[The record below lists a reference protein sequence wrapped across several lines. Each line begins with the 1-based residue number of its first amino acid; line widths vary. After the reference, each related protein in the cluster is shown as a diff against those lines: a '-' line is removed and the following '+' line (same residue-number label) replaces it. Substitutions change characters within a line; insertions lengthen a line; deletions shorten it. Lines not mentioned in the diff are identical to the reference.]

1 MGKHARLILWSA
13 AIIAVIALLCV
24 LGLKYLT
31 NSIDNK
37 DTEAS
42 WLLEPVF
49 KIQVQ
54 TDIVFAVKANE
65 RGKEEQLELDVYE
78 PVQEG
83 KAARPLILFIHGG
96 GFNSGDKS
104 DAKAIAEEWA
114 SRGYAVAS
122 INYRLRANP
131 QYDMKGTLSDALAD
145 IQDALNWLYEHQDT
159 YRIDTKYTA
168 IGGDSAGGLL
178 AAAYANQFAA
188 SGQNDSVRL
197 FAVIDI
203 YGPLLGGKIN
213 VGFPSTL
220 IIHGTADAEV
230 LYDQSLLL
238 SDKLGKAGVYNQ
250 LVTLQGGWHNY
261 QDPAYWQQV
270 VQSTV
275 HFLRNAISTPDQ
287 SFIPGQI
294 EIGAFAGDTA
304 EIPLIRKPQH
314 TEEDNRLQVSL
325 PKGWKL
331 AGSDSLA
338 SGQNPAIQIPEDAR
352 AGIYPLLLKTGDKGS
367 SALPLAVYI
376 KVQEPLSIARTVVY
390 DKASRQIQTLLTVTN
405 QSPRALQGTLGI
417 SSLETEEQKQETYP
431 LELLQPGASSS
442 LTLANYAD
450 DPQAIA
456 VLNSSGAILQETAVL
471 TYVYVAEKL
480 SKPLTI
486 DGSLE
491 DWKLEH
497 PFPLNRQSQL
507 RLHDYNGPDD
517 LSGLGWVAW
526 DESYVYIALQIK
538 DDQHVQQEVPVNIY
552 LGDSV
557 QLGFRLV
564 DENGRLS
571 GVHEFGAALLEK
583 GTTTTFRWLG
593 PRAFK
598 PGPMNNMRVGI
609 TRHDQ
614 ETIYELAILREE
626 LGADTFLEGTQL
638 KFSLLVNDNDGSGRK
653 GWMEYNSG
661 IGHKNPEA
669 FGDLFL
675 LGSP

>member
-13 AIIAVIALLCV
+13 AIIAVVALLCV
-24 LGLKYLT
+24 PGLNYLT
-31 NSIDNK
+31 KSTDNN
-37 DTEAS
+37 DTEAAR
-42 WLLEPVF
+42 LLEPVF
-49 KIQVQ
+49 KVQVQ
-54 TDIVFAVKANE
+54 KDIVFAVKANE
-65 RGKEEQLELDVYE
+65 QGKEEQLALDVYE

-83 KAARPLILFIHGG
+83 EAARPLILFIHGG
-96 GFNSGDKS
+96 GFNSGDKG
-104 DAKAIAEEWA
+104 DAEAIAKEWS

-131 QYDMKGTLSDALAD
+131 ESDMKGTQSDALAD
-145 IQDALNWLYEHQDT
+145 IQDALIWLHEHKDT
-159 YRIDTKYTA
+159 YRIDTKHTA

-188 SGQNDSVRL
+188 SGQNDSIGL

-203 YGPLLGGKIN
+203 YGPMFVGKIN
-213 VGFPSTL
+213 EGFPSTL
-220 IIHGTADAEV
+220 IIHGTADAIV

-238 SDKLGKAGVYNQ
+238 SDKLGRAGVYNQ
-250 LVTLQGGWHNY
+250 LVTLQGGEHNY
-261 QDPAYWQQV
+261 HDPAYWEQV

-275 HFLRNAISTPDQ
+275 HFLRNAVSTPDQ
-287 SFIPGQI
+287 SFMPGQI

-304 EIPLIRKPQH
+304 EIPLIRKTQH

-331 AGSDSLA
+331 TGSDSLA
-338 SGQNPAIQIPEDAR
+338 SGQHPAIQIPGDAR
-352 AGIYPLLLKTGDKGS
+352 AGIYPLLLKTGAKGS
-367 SALPLAVYI
+367 SALALAVYI
-376 KVQEPLSIARTVVY
+376 KVKEPLSIARTVFY
-390 DKASRQIQTLLTVTN
+390 DKASHQIQTRLTVTN

-417 SSLETEEQKQETYP
+417 SALEAEEQKQETYSF
-431 LELLQPGASSS
+431 ELLQPGTSSS
-442 LTLANYAD
+442 LTLANYAE
-450 DPQAIA
+450 DPQAIS
-456 VLNSSGAILQETAVL
+456 VMNSSGTVLQETAIL

-491 DWKLEH
+491 DWKPEH

-517 LSGLGWVAW
+517 LSGLGWIAW

-538 DDQHVQQEVPVNIY
+538 DDQHVQHEEPANIY

-557 QLGFRLV
+557 QFGFRLV
-564 DENGRLS
+564 DENGHLS

-583 GTTTTFRWLG
+583 GTTTAFRWLG
-593 PRAFK
+593 PRPFK
-598 PGPMNNMRVGI
+598 PGPMNNMQVGI
-609 TRHDQ
+609 TRHDK
-614 ETIYELAILREE
+614 ETIYELAIPREE
-626 LGADTFLEGTQL
+626 LGADAFLEGTQL
-638 KFSLLVNDNDGSGRK
+638 KFSLLVNDNDSSGRK
-653 GWMEYNSG
+653 GWIEYNGG
-661 IGHKNPEA
+661 IGRKNPDA

-675 LGSP
+675 LGSR